1 MISSN
6 HSFQKITDSNTGMEI
21 TAHKTPENKPL
32 FAFDRVIIHTI
43 TGLEQSLNYKGLC
56 YNNVYY
62 GFSFIR
68 EQKRESD
75 RVNIEELEKRIVQK
89 IPVFLR
95 KYLQTVVRRVK

>member
-32 FAFDRVIIHTI
+32 FAFDWAFIHTI
-43 TGLEQSLNYKGLC
+43 TGLKQSPNYKGLC
-56 YNNVYY
+56 YNSVYY
-62 GFSFIR
+62 SFSFIR

-75 RVNIEELEKRIVQK
+75 RVNIEELKNRIVQK

-95 KYLQTVVRRVK
+95 KYLHTVVRRVR

>member
-6 HSFQKITDSNTGMEI
+6 NTFQNITDSNTGMEI
-21 TAHKTPENKPL
+21 PAHKTPENKPL
-32 FAFDRVIIHTI
+32 FEFHRAFIHTI
-43 TGLEQSLNYKGLC
+43 TGSMHSLNYKGLC

-75 RVNIEELEKRIVQK
+75 RVNIEELKKRIVQK
-89 IPVFLR
+89 IPVFFR
-95 KYLQTVVRRVK
+95 KNLQTVVRRVR